1 MRIDKS
7 KIKFVI
13 EFPIPVNEPDGNG
26 IIYTEESI
34 IKAYEGV
41 NNVPLI
47 QYDEQGQ
54 SVVIGIVEKAEYIN
68 RTGILKGGLFCGGS
82 NESNV
87 LLDEENGKP
96 IGKVLEMEI
105 ESFGFSRWNTAFMQ
119 ERN

>member
-7 KIKFVI
+7 KIKFTI
-13 EFPIPVNEPDGNG
+13 EIPIPTNEPDGNG

-34 IKAYEGV
+34 IKAYEKV

-47 QYDEQGQ
+47 QYDEQGR
-54 SVVIGIVEKAEYIN
+54 SIVIGIVEKAEYTN
-68 RTGILKGGLFCGGS
+68 RTGILNGYLNGYYFSGGS

-105 ESFGFSRWNTAFMQ
+105 KSFGFSR
-119 ERN
+119 